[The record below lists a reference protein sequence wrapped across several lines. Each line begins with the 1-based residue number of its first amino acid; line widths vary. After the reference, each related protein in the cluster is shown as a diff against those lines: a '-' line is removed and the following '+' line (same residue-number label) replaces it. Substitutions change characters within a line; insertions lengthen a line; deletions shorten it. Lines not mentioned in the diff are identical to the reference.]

1 VAQEIW
7 ALPETKVQCLSKL
20 SLDQEIRN
28 LTGIGTWE
36 WDIEK
41 QSMVWSSEACRIFEI
56 DAGSPVAPSD
66 MPMFRS
72 PAANGVEAEVI
83 REALRSGTPW
93 KIVHPAITARGREI
107 WIRSTGHV
115 DRVDG
120 RSVRLFGL
128 FQDVTDE
135 QKAKA
140 ELERSRVLL
149 EEMSSLSGV
158 GGWEYDPATNRVS
171 WSRETRRIHEVDD
184 SFEPTPESLQ
194 DFFAPGALEI
204 QAASV
209 QRATMTGL
217 SSECEYEV
225 VTAKRRAIR
234 VRNIS
239 KVEKIGEHITRLV
252 GTVQDITRQSELE
265 RTLGRTESLLEE
277 ISQLTGVGGWEVSVP
292 SGNISWTPQ
301 LRRIFEANDD
311 LEPTNEVISKLLAP
325 EVLARISSAI
335 RDAAQ
340 LARPFD
346 IEYDAR
352 TLRGNEVR
360 LRSIGHAEQVDGQ
373 TVRVVGT
380 LEDVTAQRK
389 AEAERRRDEALNEQ
403 VSRLAGIG
411 GWEFDVRTK
420 ETIWSP
426 QVRKIF
432 EVGETYNP
440 PLEDHPKF
448 VAPESSEAAAL
459 LREQAV
465 EQGLPAEFEFQA
477 LTATGRRIWVRHIF
491 QAERVNGR
499 AIRLFGTTQDV
510 TAEREAKAEL
520 ELLHTRL
527 KVAIEA
533 AELRVWEI
541 DLETGVMQWDSHAPL
556 TFAAP
561 EMGQTLRASSVLDFI
576 HPEDRDAFAQQAN
589 EVVLSDVPSVSRVRA
604 RAPDGSFRHVEIRM
618 CLTSQYADRRKIIG
632 VSRDVT
638 RDVTLNEELVR
649 KRREAEEA
657 SLAKSQFVA
666 RMSHEIRTPMS
677 GVIGM
682 LEVLQR
688 AEVDQTKRAHAVTA
702 LKSARD
708 LMSVLDDI
716 IDASQLESRHLA
728 LDGVPFSP
736 STVVDDVV
744 SLFSALARDKSLT
757 LTAAVEGSVPAW
769 VMGDARRVRQVLT
782 NLVGNAVKFTDAG
795 KVEIAVIYDADQQV
809 ARFSVRDTGAG
820 IPDDMVDK
828 VFDQF
833 FQVDSSTT
841 RRHSGSGL
849 GLAISRQLVSMMGG
863 TIQVDSRLGE
873 GSVFDFTIAAPA
885 AAPPSP
891 ERVEPLAAPSKS
903 LRVLVAEDNAAMQK
917 ILHALL
923 ETGGHHVTVVSDGR
937 DAVAMAASQTFD
949 VVLMD
954 VMMPTMDGTTAAQRI
969 RELGGR
975 AGGIP
980 IIALTANA
988 LVGDRD
994 RYLAA
999 GMTDYLSK
1007 PIDVAALFAALDR
1020 VAAGA

>member
-1 VAQEIW
+1 M
-7 ALPETKVQCLSKL
+7 
-20 SLDQEIRN
+20 SLDLEIRN

-66 MPMFRS
+66 MPKFRS

-93 KIVHPAITARGREI
+93 KIIHPAITASGREI
-107 WIRSTGHV
+107 WIRSTGRAE
-115 DRVDG
+115 RVDG

-140 ELERSRVLL
+140 ELERSRILL

-158 GGWEYDPATNRVS
+158 GAWEYDPATNRVY
-171 WSRETRRIHEVDD
+171 WSRETRRIHEVDEA
-184 SFEPTPESLQ
+184 FEPTPETLQ
-194 DFFAPGALEI
+194 ALFAPGALEI

-209 QRATMTGL
+209 QRATMSGIP
-217 SSECEYEV
+217 SECEYDAT
-225 VTAKRRAIR
+225 TAKGRTIR
-234 VRNIS
+234 IRS
-239 KVEKIGEHITRLV
+239 ACRVEKTDGRITRLV
-252 GTVQDITRQSELE
+252 GTVQDITRQRELE
-265 RTLGRTESLLEE
+265 RTLGRAESLLEE
-277 ISQLTGVGGWEVSVP
+277 ISQLARVGGWEVSLP
-292 SGNISWTPQ
+292 SGNPIWTRQ
-301 LRRIFEANDD
+301 LYRIFETD
-311 LEPTNEVISKLLAP
+311 ESFIPTNETMSELLAP
-325 EVLARISSAI
+325 EALELVNAAV
-335 RDAAQ
+335 RDATR
-340 LARPFD
+340 LGRPFD
-346 IEYDAR
+346 IEFDAV
-352 TLRGNEVR
+352 TLRGNQVR
-360 LRSIGHAEQVDGQ
+360 LRSIGHPEKVDGR

-389 AEAERRRDEALNEQ
+389 SEAEHRRYEQLNEQ
-403 VSRLAGIG
+403 VSRLSGIG
-411 GWEFDVRTK
+411 GWEFDLRTK

-448 VAPESSEAAAL
+448 VAPEASEAVAL
-459 LREQAV
+459 ARRQAV
-465 EQGLPAEFEFQA
+465 VHGLPAEIDFESI
-477 LTATGRRIWVRHIF
+477 TATGRRIWVRNIY

-499 AIRLFGTTQDV
+499 ATRLFGTAQDV
-510 TAEREAKAEL
+510 TAQRTAQAEL

-527 KVAIEA
+527 KVAVEA

-541 DLETGVMQWDSHAPL
+541 DVETGVMQWDSQAPL
-556 TFAAP
+556 TFAVP
-561 EMGQTLRASSVLDFI
+561 EMGQTLRATSGFDFI
-576 HPEDRDAFAQQAN
+576 HPEDRHAFAQQAN

-618 CLTSQYADRRKIIG
+618 CLSARYADRRKIIG

-638 RDVTLNEELVR
+638 REVMLNEELVR
-649 KRREAEEA
+649 KQREAEES

-688 AEVDQTKRAHAVTA
+688 AEVDPTKRAHAVTA

-716 IDASQLESRHLA
+716 IDASQLESRHLS
-728 LDGVPFSP
+728 LDSAPFSP
-736 STVVDDVV
+736 ASVVNDVA

-757 LTAAVEGSVPAW
+757 LAAAVDASVPAW
-769 VMGDARRVRQVLT
+769 VIGDARRVRQVLT

-833 FQVDSSTT
+833 FQVDTSTT
-841 RRHSGSGL
+841 RRYGGSGL

-863 TIQVDSRLGE
+863 TIRVDSKLGE
-873 GSVFDFTIAAPA
+873 GSVFHFTIAAPA

-903 LRVLVAEDNAAMQK
+903 LRVLVAEDNAAMQR
-917 ILHALL
+917 ILDALL
-923 ETGGHHVTVVSDGR
+923 EAGGHHVTVVSDGR

-1007 PIDVAALFAALDR
+1007 PIDVSALFAALGR